1 MNSRLLFLPVVLV
14 ALLLVGCASRVP
26 SYSGGRRSQGQIA
39 TILIRDSQHDIRVVA
54 VDGRA
59 ISGRRADVELL
70 PGRRT
75 IEVMYYPPKTAK
87 SYPVRIT
94 FNAEAG
100 HLYAL
105 TAKVLGGRDQGQGF
119 WEGKY
124 QAVLYD
130 MQGVREVGR
139 SEGPSVPPPTANRG

>member
-14 ALLLVGCASRVP
+14 AMLLAGCASRVA
-26 SYSGGRRSQGQIA
+26 SYSGARRSPGQIA
-39 TILIRDSQHDIRVVA
+39 TILIRDSEHDIRVVG

-59 ISGRRADVELL
+59 VNGRRADVEVL
-70 PGRRT
+70 PGQRT

-94 FNAEAG
+94 FNAQAG

-105 TAKVLGGRDQGQGF
+105 TAKMLGGRDQGQGF

-124 QAVLYD
+124 QAFLYD
-130 MQGVREVGR
+130 MQGVREVAR
-139 SEGPSVPPPTANRG
+139 SEGPGEAPPSANRG

>member
-1 MNSRLLFLPVVLV
+1 MNSRLLYLPVVLV
-14 ALLLVGCASRVP
+14 AMLLIGCASRVA
-26 SYSGGRRSQGQIA
+26 SYPGDRRPQGQVA
-39 TILIRDSQHDIRVVA
+39 TILIRDSERDIRVVA

-59 ISGRRADVELL
+59 VNGRRADVELL

-75 IEVMYYPPKTAK
+75 IEVMYFPPRTTK

-94 FNAEAG
+94 FNAQAG

-105 TAKVLGGRDQGQGF
+105 TAKVLGGGDQGRGY

-130 MQGVREVGR
+130 MSGVREVGR
-139 SEGPSVPPPTANRG
+139 SEGPAVPPPSANRG